1 MRKSFV
7 VAVVVC
13 TTVLSGCALFQPPKD
28 TTLYDEKFSDP
39 GTTDWSLGDSDVR
52 KKWIEGGQYHILVK
66 QETST
71 WSWNSNVGPFDN
83 FQVDLDV
90 SHIQGPNDL
99 SAAGLVFRLVD
110 GSNAYFF
117 RVSPAGT
124 YYVGKWVAGAWN
136 AIKNWTNSSA
146 INTGVA
152 TNHLTV
158 IANGN
163 SLTFRINDQEVTVET
178 DATYTSGYVGVIATA
193 YSDDNDVHVSFDNLI
208 VHSLE

>member
-1 MRKSFV
+1 VRKPLV
-7 VAVVVC
+7 VAVAVC
-13 TTVLSGCALFQPPKD
+13 IAALSGCALFQPPKD

-39 GTTDWSLGDSDVR
+39 NTTAWSLGESDTR

-66 QETST
+66 KATST
-71 WSWNSNVGPFDN
+71 WSWNSTEGPFDN

-90 SHIQGPNDL
+90 THIQGPNDQ

-110 GSNAYFF
+110 GNNAYFF
-117 RVSPAGT
+117 RISPAGT
-124 YYVGKWVAGAWN
+124 YYVGKWVAGAWT
-136 AIKNWTNSSA
+136 AIKDWTNSSA
-146 INTGVA
+146 INTGAA

-158 IANGN
+158 IADGT

-178 DATYTSGYVGVIATA
+178 DTSYAGGRVGVLATA